1 MRTRLTDAKIA
12 ALRPREREY
21 TVWDERVS
29 GLGVRVR
36 PSGHRSYV
44 FLRDGRRAS
53 LGPAALKAVDEARRE
68 CLEGVAP
75 AETAPSFEDFVAN
88 QWRAACYRHYKPST
102 QRMVDF
108 VLNGRLLPTFGST
121 PLDRI
126 TAAEVGRW
134 FDRYSRTAPGGA
146 NRTLDLFRQMMNHAI
161 MRGHIER
168 NPAQGIK
175 RNRRPR
181 LSRFLSREELRRLH
195 AELDGCGRGTASRR
209 QQADIVRLLLA
220 TGCRKGEI
228 AGLQWREVDE
238 AALNLADGK
247 TGPRKVFL
255 NAQARSIIERQPR
268 TESPYVFP
276 SPSGR
281 PRSGNLAVWHE
292 ARSRAGLE
300 DVRLHDLRHTFASH
314 AVMQGVPLPVVARLL
329 GHRNVRMTLRYAH
342 VADRD
347 VEAAAERSRDL
358 GAPERGRGCRGAVGS
373 AAAGATPASWARTIP
388 ARRSRP
394 RSTRMLGRRRTA
406 TYRGRSTSL
415 PPVASP

>member
-1 MRTRLTDAKIA
+1 MRTRLTDARIA

-21 TVWDERVS
+21 TVWDARVS

-44 FLRDGRRAS
+44 FLRDGRKAS

-75 AETAPSFEDFVAN
+75 AETAPSFGDFVAN
-88 QWRAACYRHYKPST
+88 QWRAACYGHCKPST
-102 QRMVDF
+102 QRAVNS
-108 VLNGRLLPTFGST
+108 VLNSQLLPTFGSI

-126 TAAEVGRW
+126 TSAEVGRW

-146 NRTLDLFRQMMNHAI
+146 NRTLDVFRQIMNHAI
-161 MRGHIER
+161 ACGHIER
-168 NPAQGIK
+168 NPAQSIK

-181 LSRFLSREELRRLH
+181 LTRFLSREELRRLH
-195 AELDGCGRGTASRR
+195 AELDVCGRRTASRK
-209 QQADIVRLLLA
+209 QQADIIRLLLA
-220 TGCRKGEI
+220 TGCRKNEI
-228 AGLQWREVDE
+228 VKLQWREVDE
-238 AALNLADGK
+238 TALNLADSK

-276 SPSGR
+276 SQSGR
-281 PRSGNLAVWHE
+281 SRSGNLPLWHE
-292 ARSRAGLE
+292 ARKRAGIE

-329 GHRNVRMTLRYAH
+329 GHRDVRMTLRYAH

-347 VEAAAERSRDL
+347 VEAAAERIGAAISALLNADT
-358 GAPERGRGCRGAVGS
+358 GAP
-373 AAAGATPASWARTIP
+373 
-388 ARRSRP
+388 
-394 RSTRMLGRRRTA
+394 
-406 TYRGRSTSL
+406 
-415 PPVASP
+415 

>member
-44 FLRDGRRAS
+44 FLHDGRKTS

-75 AETAPSFEDFVAN
+75 AKTAPSFGDFVAN
-88 QWRAACYRHYKPST
+88 QWKAACYKHCKPST

-108 VLNGRLLPTFGST
+108 VLNGRLLPTFGSM

-126 TAAEVGRW
+126 TTADVDRW
-134 FDRYSRTAPGGA
+134 FDRYSQTAPGGA
-146 NRTLDLFRQMMNHAI
+146 NRTLDVFRQMMNHAI
-161 MRGHIER
+161 VRGHIEK
-168 NPAQGIK
+168 NPTQGIK

-181 LSRFLSREELRRLH
+181 LTRFLSREELRRLH
-195 AELDGCGRGTASRR
+195 AELDACGRGTASRK

-220 TGCRKGEI
+220 TGCRKNEI
-228 AGLQWREVDE
+228 VKLQWREVDE
-238 AALNLADGK
+238 AALNLADSK

-268 TESPYVFP
+268 AESPYVFP
-276 SPSGR
+276 LPAGR
-281 PRSGNLAVWHE
+281 SRSGNLALWNKVKM
-292 ARSRAGLE
+292 RAGLE

-347 VEAAAERSRDL
+347 VEAAAERI
-358 GAPERGRGCRGAVGS
+358 GAAIS
-373 AAAGATPASWARTIP
+373 ALLDADAG
-388 ARRSRP
+388 
-394 RSTRMLGRRRTA
+394 
-406 TYRGRSTSL
+406 
-415 PPVASP
+415 PP

>member
-1 MRTRLTDAKIA
+1 MRTRLTDARIA

-53 LGPAALKAVDEARRE
+53 LGPAALKTVDEVRRE

-75 AETAPSFEDFVAN
+75 AKTAPSFGDFVAN
-88 QWRAACYRHYKPST
+88 QWKAACYRHYKPST
-102 QRMVDF
+102 QEKVNI
-108 VLNGRLLPTFGST
+108 VLNGRLLPTFGPT

-134 FDRYSRTAPGGA
+134 FDRYGRTAPGGA
-146 NRTLDLFRQMMNHAI
+146 NRTLDIFRQIMNHAI

-175 RNRRPR
+175 RNRRAR
-181 LSRFLSREELRRLH
+181 LTRFLSREELRRLH
-195 AELDGCGRGTASRR
+195 AELDVCGRGARK
-209 QQADIVRLLLA
+209 QQADIIRLLLA
-220 TGCRKGEI
+220 TGCRKSEI
-228 AGLQWREVDE
+228 VKLQWREVDE
-238 AALNLADGK
+238 AALNLADSK

-255 NAQARSIIERQPR
+255 NAQARAIVERQIR
-268 TESPYVFP
+268 TGSPYVFP
-276 SPSGR
+276 LASD
-281 PRSGNLAVWHE
+281 PRLPQSDKLPLWYE
-292 ARSRAGLE
+292 ARKRAGIE

-329 GHRNVRMTLRYAH
+329 GHRNVQMTLRYAH

-347 VEAAAERSRDL
+347 VEAAAERI
-358 GAPERGRGCRGAVGS
+358 GS
-373 AAAGATPASWARTIP
+373 TI
-388 ARRSRP
+388 SG
-394 RSTRMLGRRRTA
+394 LLDG
-406 TYRGRSTSL
+406 
-415 PPVASP
+415 